1 MLKKIVNVYYL
12 NCGAGF
18 GDFLRGSLFLIDICI
33 ERGLDFD
40 MDISHHP
47 MSNFLNYDYNINR
60 KNIDL
65 SKIITVITSD
75 SSITNNQRFITIS
88 KINSCTEENL
98 YLFCNNFCPDL
109 KLNIMKAIDIIISKI
124 EPKQFILDLL
134 DNKLNTYQLKRKQYD
149 VIHIRTG
156 DYNMNI
162 KLREDNY
169 NSHNHSMSIKHL
181 NDIIH
186 YIHTHTD
193 QSNQIILIGDNHQFK
208 KIISSYFNYI
218 KIFDSNITH
227 LGESL
232 NPTNDAIMDTL
243 IDFNL
248 MRFSNRIISFSLYAH
263 GSGFAKYS
271 SFIYDVPFE
280 QIILN

>member
-1 MLKKIVNVYYL
+1 MLKKIVNVFYL
-12 NCGAGF
+12 NWGAGF
-18 GDFLRGSLFLIDICI
+18 GDFLRGSLFLIDICV
-33 ERGLDFD
+33 ERGLEFD
-40 MDISHHP
+40 IDISHHP

-65 SKIITVITSD
+65 SKIITV
-75 SSITNNQRFITIS
+75 NNQRIITIS
-88 KINSCTEENL
+88 KINSCTEEIL
-98 YLFCNNFCPDL
+98 YLFCNHFCPEF
-109 KLNIMKAIDIIISKI
+109 KLNIKKAKDIIIPKI
-124 EPKQFILDLL
+124 EPNQFILDLL

-162 KLREDNY
+162 NLREDNY
-169 NSHNHSMSIKHL
+169 SSHNHSISIKHL

-193 QSNQIILIGDNHQFK
+193 KSNQIILIGDNHQFK
-208 KIISSYFNYI
+208 KIISSDFNYI

-232 NPTNDAIMDTL
+232 HPTNDAIIDTL

-271 SFIYDVPFE
+271 SLIYDVPFE
-280 QIILN
+280 QITFEQY